1 MTKASLYWVMDGVTA
16 ALIAFAIALAVST
29 GTHASPV
36 LALSLIWVIVASI
49 LRAAV
54 QTRAATL
61 GNRAA
66 ATEKARRRLPI
77 FAALLSAAPGTRRML
92 GEQIADATDRIE
104 DLDGY
109 HARFLPLR
117 FAATTTPLLIAA
129 IVACASWISALI
141 MLATLIPFAFG
152 MAFAGA
158 AAGRAAGQQLEALSR
173 LSGLFIDRVRALP
186 LILGFSAEGR
196 IARHLRSATQEAATR
211 TMTVLRVA
219 FLSGAVIEFF
229 SAISVALVA
238 VYCGFNLLR
247 LLPFPVPEQL
257 DLPRALFVL
266 ILAPEFYLPM
276 RRLAAA
282 YHEKQVGEAAR
293 DRLDAADATALPDA
307 AATPLPASPAIRYD
321 GVVIDYGE
329 RRVGPF
335 SLDVPAGRVTA
346 LSGPTGTGKSS
357 LLHALLGLA
366 PVADGS
372 LTVNDAP
379 LASPGLRG
387 AVSWAGQ
394 AVALV
399 PGSLA
404 DNIRLARPDA
414 DDDAIADAARRA
426 GLEPLIASREGGL
439 ATRIEASGSGLSGGE
454 RRRIGLARALLR
466 DAPLWLLDEPTADLD
481 ETTARQVMQALLDAA
496 RGRTVLLVTHSPA
509 AIALADNRIALA

>member
-1 MTKASLYWVMDGVTA
+1 MSKAGLFWILDGVMATQV
-16 ALIAFAIALAVST
+16 ALAIAVAVSV
-29 GTHASPV
+29 GSNAPAV
-36 LALSLIWVIVASI
+36 LGFSLIWVIVASI
-49 LRAAV
+49 LRAAT
-54 QTRAATL
+54 QTRAAIV
-61 GNRAA
+61 GNRIAA
-66 ATEKARRRLPI
+66 DEKRRRRVPV

-109 HARFLPLR
+109 HARFRPLR
-117 FAATTTPLLIAA
+117 FAATATPLLIAA
-129 IVACASWISALI
+129 ATAFASWISALI
-141 MLATLIPFAFG
+141 LLATLVPFAFG

-158 AAGRAAGQQLEALSR
+158 AAGRAAGQQLEALNR

-186 LILGFSAEGR
+186 VILGFSAQGR
-196 IARHLRSATQEAATR
+196 IARHLGSATQEAATR
-211 TMTVLRVA
+211 TMSVLRVA

-282 YHEKQVGEAAR
+282 YHDKQVGEAAR
-293 DRLDAADATALPDA
+293 DRLDSAVPEA
-307 AATPLPASPAIRYD
+307 AAVGEAPALPASPSVRYD

-329 RRVGPF
+329 RQVGPF
-335 SLDVPAGRVTA
+335 SLTVPAGQVTA

-366 PVADGS
+366 PVAGGTLSVDG
-372 LTVNDAP
+372 AP
-379 LASPGLRG
+379 LEGAGLRG

-394 AVALV
+394 AVALI
-399 PGSLA
+399 PGTLA
-404 DNIRLARPDA
+404 DNIRLARPQA
-414 DDDAIADAARRA
+414 DDAAVADAARRA
-426 GLEPLIASREGGL
+426 GLTPLIDSRAGGL
-439 ATRIEASGSGLSGGE
+439 QAPIEATGSGLSGGE

-481 ETTARQVMQALLDAA
+481 EKTAEQVMQALFDAA

-509 AIALADNRIALA
+509 AIALAENRIALA

>member
-1 MTKASLYWVMDGVTA
+1 MATQV
-16 ALIAFAIALAVST
+16 AFAVALAVAT
-29 GTHASPV
+29 GTHAPAV
-36 LALSLIWVIVASI
+36 LAFSLIWVIVASI

-54 QTRAATL
+54 QTRAATA
-61 GNRAA
+61 GNRTAA
-66 ATEKARRRLPI
+66 QVKDARRRPV

-109 HARFLPLR
+109 NARFLPLR

-129 IVACASWISALI
+129 AAAFGSWISALI
-141 MLATLIPFAFG
+141 MLLTLIPFAFG

-158 AAGRAAGQQLEALSR
+158 AAGRAAGQQLEALNR
-173 LSGLFIDRVRALP
+173 LSGLFVDRVRALP
-186 LILGFSAEGR
+186 VILGFGAQGR
-196 IARHLRSATQEAATR
+196 IARHLGGATQEAATR

-266 ILAPEFYLPM
+266 LLAPEFYLPM

-282 YHEKQVGEAAR
+282 YHDKQVGEAAR
-293 DRLDAADATALPDA
+293 DRLDTAVPPPPADRPVAA
-307 AATPLPASPAIRYD
+307 LPASPAVCYD
-321 GVVIDYGE
+321 AVTIDYGE

-335 SLDVPAGRVTA
+335 SLTVPAGQVTA
-346 LSGPTGTGKSS
+346 LTGPTGTGKSS

-366 PVADGS
+366 PVTGGTVSVDG
-372 LTVNDAP
+372 AP
-379 LASPGLRG
+379 LDDTGLRG

-399 PGSLA
+399 PGTLA
-404 DNIRLARPDA
+404 DNIRLARPQATDA
-414 DDDAIADAARRA
+414 DVAAAAARA
-426 GLEPLIASREGGL
+426 GLAPLIASRPGSL
-439 ATRIEASGSGLSGGE
+439 DTRIEASGSGLSGGE

-481 ETTARQVMQALLDAA
+481 ERTATQVLHALMEAA